1 MPGQNLT
8 RLEATQRSELI
19 AVDSYAVNLD
29 LTTSETTF
37 QSTTTVKFSAVDG
50 ASSFIDLV
58 APTVDFVELN
68 GVVLDPTQV
77 FVDSR
82 ILLNNLAA
90 QNTLTVVAQCA
101 YMNTGEGLHRFV
113 DPVDQEVYLYSQFE
127 VPDSRRM
134 FTVFEQPDLKAT
146 YQFTVTAPAR
156 WQMVSNQPTPQP
168 VPVGSNAE
176 QASENSGLSAQALAA
191 MGTPGSRNVTGEDL
205 ATWTFAPTPR
215 MSSYITALVAGP
227 YDVQRSQLTSSDG
240 RIIPMGVFCRKSL
253 SQFMDADYIFDVTTK
268 GFAFFESHFD
278 YAYPFDKYDQLFVPE
293 YNMGAMENAGAVTFT
308 ESYVFRSKVTD
319 AVKERR
325 VVTVLHELAHMW
337 FGDLVTMKWWN
348 DLWLNESFAEWAST
362 WATAEV
368 TEWKGAWTTFAALE
382 KTWAYRQDQLPSTHP
397 IFAEIANL
405 EDVYTNFDG
414 ITYAK
419 GGSVLKQLVAWVG
432 LDAFMTGVA
441 QYFKKHAWGNTELTD
456 LLSELEQTSGR
467 DLSTWAKLWLE
478 TSGVNTL
485 TPTVATDES
494 GVITEFVVTQSAPAD
509 YPTIRPHRMAIGFY
523 NFDDAGVLVR
533 THREEIDVTSEVTE
547 VATLVGQTRP
557 ALILLNDDDLA
568 YAKIRLDSDSLAVAV
583 DSLSAISDP
592 LARALVWGSLWDA
605 TRDGE
610 FPASDYFSLVLSHVG
625 AETESTTLRGT
636 LNQLVQT
643 AHTYVDLDRRANA
656 IEVLG
661 DALWDL
667 AHQAPAGSDAQFQF
681 VKFFAQSASTATHG
695 QHLQDLYD
703 AKTGF
708 DGLTIDTDLRWEIL
722 HGLILVGQAGE
733 PEIAAALAADSTA
746 TGQQAA
752 AHARATIG
760 TPQAK
765 KAAFDL
771 LTGDQEL
778 PNAIVRATG
787 LGFNHVNDPALLADL
802 VAPFFG
808 AINRVWETR
817 SYHMADEIITG
828 LFPAPLAN
836 EELAQACQTWLDANT
851 AAAPGL
857 RRIIIECLAGVTR
870 ALAVQANDQ

>member
-8 RLEATQRSELI
+8 RLEATNRSELI
-19 AVDSYAVNLD
+19 TVDSYAVNLD

-37 QSTTTVKFSAVDG
+37 RSTTTVTFTAAAG
-50 ASSFIDLV
+50 ASTFIDLV
-58 APTVDFVELN
+58 APTVEFVELN
-68 GVVLDPTQV
+68 GVVLDPARV

-82 ILLNNLAA
+82 VLLEDLTEH
-90 QNTLTVVAQCA
+90 NTLTVVAQCA

-127 VPDSRRM
+127 VPDARRM
-134 FTVFEQPDLKAT
+134 FAVFEQPDLKASF
-146 YQFTVTAPAR
+146 QFTVTAPAR
-156 WQMVSNQPTPQP
+156 WQMVSNQPTPEP
-168 VPVGSNAE
+168 TAVTSGATA
-176 QASENSGLSAQALAA
+176 ASGNSGLSAAALAA
-191 MGTPGSRNVTGEDL
+191 MGVPGAENITGEEL
-205 ATWTFAPTPR
+205 ATWCFEPTPR
-215 MSSYITALVAGP
+215 ISSYITALIAGP
-227 YDVQRSQLTSSDG
+227 YDVQRSQLTSRDG
-240 RIIPMGVFCRKSL
+240 RTIPMGVFCRKSL
-253 SQFMDADYIFDVTTK
+253 SEFMDADYIFDITTK

-337 FGDLVTMKWWN
+337 FGNLVTMKWWN

-467 DLSTWAKLWLE
+467 DLSTWAQLWLE

-485 TPTVATDES
+485 TPTLTTDDS
-494 GVITEFVVTQSAPAD
+494 GVITEFVITQSAPAD
-509 YPTIRPHRMAIGFY
+509 YPTIRPHRMAIGCY
-523 NFDDAGVLVR
+523 DFDDRGALVR
-533 THREEIDVTSEVTE
+533 THREEIDVVGELTA
-547 VATLVGQTRP
+547 VAGLVGRTRP

-568 YAKIRLDSDSLAVAV
+568 YAKIRLDP
-583 DSLSAISDP
+583 DSLSVACDALGQITDP
-592 LARALVWGSLWDA
+592 LARALVWGAMWDA

-610 FPASDYFSLVLSHVG
+610 FPASDYFSLALSHVG
-625 AETESTTLRGT
+625 SETESTTLRGT

-643 AHTYVDLDRRANA
+643 AHTYVHPDRRNEAV
-656 IEVLG
+656 ELLG
-661 DALWDL
+661 DALLNL
-667 AHQAPAGSDAQFQF
+667 AHQAEHGSDAQFQF
-681 VKFFAQSASTATHG
+681 VKFFAQSASTDQHG
-695 QHLQDLYD
+695 QFLEGLYS
-703 AKTGF
+703 GSLSF
-708 DGLTIDTDLRWEIL
+708 DGLIIDTDLRWEIL
-722 HGLILVGQAGE
+722 HGLVLVGRAGE
-733 PEIAAALAADSTA
+733 DEIAAALAADATA
-746 TGQQAA
+746 SGQQAA
-752 AHARATIG
+752 AHARAVIG
-760 TPQAK
+760 TKQAK
-765 KAAFDL
+765 RAAFDAL
-771 LTGDQEL
+771 VNNVDA
-778 PNAIVRATG
+778 PNAIVRATAAG
-787 LGFNHVNDPALLADL
+787 LCHVNDPGLLAEL
-802 VAPFFG
+802 IAPYFA
-808 AINRVWETR
+808 AINGIWETR
-817 SYHMADEIITG
+817 SYHMADETISG
-828 LFPAPLAN
+828 LYPSPLAN
-836 EELAQACQTWLDANT
+836 EALRAASQEWLAANPD
-851 AAAPGL
+851 AAPGL

-870 ALAVQANDQ
+870 ALAVQANDK